1 MIVYTGKFYLLMLV
15 AAILLCGCDMRH
27 DAKRHPLFV
36 KAEKLERNEDY
47 PEAVEYYKRFLN
59 VYPESPAVHKALA
72 AIYDDRLLQYLPA
85 IYHYDRYLEYA
96 PNASDHADMQKWRD
110 AVQRKYY
117 LKARR
122 EYNDPNDVQLLKR
135 KNDSLTL
142 NVKKSVTRQRQLID
156 YIRKVKIDIAA
167 VRTASEKLKTQAI
180 DLEIKLENSER
191 NLNILKTQ
199 LTKVNHELDEA
210 RIVNLKLIETAAEQV
225 ENEDKNDAEDNEDKT
240 ATADENIMDG
250 APDAK
255 EPSENEVTDTEI
267 PAEQITPVKLKP
279 PPAATVKTTITTTT
293 EQSYTVKSGDT
304 LSRISRKFYG
314 SSKYY
319 RHIMNANKTL
329 LKTAKDLR
337 PGQQLIIPSLKKQ

>member
-240 ATADENIMDG
+240 ATADEI
-250 APDAK
+250 
-255 EPSENEVTDTEI
+255 
-267 PAEQITPVKLKP
+267 
-279 PPAATVKTTITTTT
+279 
-293 EQSYTVKSGDT
+293 
-304 LSRISRKFYG
+304 
-314 SSKYY
+314 
-319 RHIMNANKTL
+319 
-329 LKTAKDLR
+329 
-337 PGQQLIIPSLKKQ
+337 

>member
-1 MIVYTGKFYLLMLV
+1 MMVYTGKFYLLMLTAV
-15 AAILLCGCDMRH
+15 VLLCGCDMQH

-47 PEAVEYYKRFLN
+47 PAAVEYYKRFLN

-72 AIYDDRLLQYLPA
+72 TIYDDRLLQYLPA

-96 PNASDHADMQKWRD
+96 PNASDHADMQKWRN

-135 KNDSLTL
+135 KNDSLNL
-142 NVKKSVTRQRQLID
+142 NVKKSVARQRQLID

-167 VRTASEKLKTQAI
+167 VRTASEKLKTRAI

-199 LTKVNHELDEA
+199 LAKVNHELDEA
-210 RIVNLKLIETAAEQV
+210 RIVNLKLIETANQNKTSTEQV
-225 ENEDKNDAEDNEDKT
+225 ENEDKNKT
-240 ATADENIMDG
+240 ADKNIMDD
-250 APDAK
+250 APNAK

-267 PAEQITPVKLKP
+267 PAEQITQVKLKP
-279 PPAATVKTTITTTT
+279 PPVTTTKTTITTTT
-293 EQSYTVKSGDT
+293 EQLYTVKSGDT

-314 SSKYY
+314 NSKYY
-319 RHIMNANKTL
+319 RHIMNANKIL

-337 PGQQLIIPSLKKQ
+337 PGQQLIIPSLKEQ